1 MLTKVSDKA
10 WAVEVEE
17 ATFGS
22 SVFVLYNLYTSHP
35 SHSHGCDWAKDVNPE
50 MGQSLTTEA
59 WCKKDVLDG
68 QSDPCENWGDLRG
81 KQ

>member
-1 MLTKVSDKA
+1 MLTKVSAKA
-10 WAVEVEE
+10 WAVEGEE

-22 SVFVLYNLYTSHP
+22 NVFVLYNLYTSCP
-35 SHSHGCDWAKDVNPE
+35 FHSHGCDWTKDVNPE
-50 MGQSLTTEA
+50 TGQPLTTEA
-59 WCKKDVLDG
+59 QCKKDVTHG